1 LPSSTPAKELGL
13 QMLLG
18 DQELIKSPLV
28 SFLGRCTY
36 LGLPAAT
43 EPLLKSKAAFPR
55 EEWGFESPGR
65 REVFLFLSL
74 SFIPHLLS

>member
-1 LPSSTPAKELGL
+1 
-13 QMLLG
+13 MLLG

-28 SFLGRCTY
+28 SFLSRCTY

-43 EPLLKSKAAFPR
+43 EPLLKSKAALPR
-55 EEWGFESPGR
+55 EEQGFESPGR

-74 SFIPHLLS
+74 PFIPHLLS